1 MHIMTTL
8 LDEILDRQNMY
19 QALKRVC
26 SNKGTNGVDGITID
40 EIDGYIRENWQRIKV
55 EIKERRYKPQT
66 VLRAE
71 IPKPNGG
78 IRKLGIPTVMDR
90 IIQQA
95 IVQVLSPIANK
106 EFSEYSY
113 GFRPGRNC
121 EMAVLKLLEYFN
133 DGHLWVV
140 DIDLEKFFDTVP
152 QDKLMSLVHNI
163 INDPDTESLIRR
175 FLQAGIMD
183 KGEFQP
189 SKTGTPQGG
198 NLSPLLS
205 NIMLNELDKELENRG
220 LNFVRYADDCIITVR
235 SEAAAKRVMQSVVS
249 WIERKLGL
257 KVNASK
263 SKITRPKNLKY
274 LGFGFWKDGRAD
286 QCKARP
292 HQDSIKSFK
301 DKLKRLTQRKWSIR
315 FTERLKKLN
324 QVIRGWIN
332 YFLIGSMKSVLTEI
346 DSRLRTR
353 LRMIIWKMWKVP
365 SKRQWGLQKLGINKD
380 LARLTSYC
388 GDRYYFVATKTC
400 VTRAISKGILTRRGL
415 VSPLDYYIH
424 RRNVRFS

>member
-1 MHIMTTL
+1 MTTL
-8 LDEILDRQNMY
+8 LDKILDRQNMY

-26 SNKGTNGVDGITID
+26 SNKGTSGVDGITID
-40 EIDGYIRENWQRIKV
+40 EIDEYIRENWQRMKV
-55 EIKERRYKPQT
+55 EIKERRYKPQP
-66 VLRAE
+66 VLRVE

-78 IRKLGIPTVMDR
+78 IRGLGIPTVMDR

-95 IVQVLSPIANK
+95 MVQILSPIADK
-106 EFSEYSY
+106 EFSEFSY
-113 GFRPGRNC
+113 GFRPGRSC
-121 EMAVLKLLEYFN
+121 EMAVVKLMEYFN
-133 DGHLWVV
+133 DGYVWVV

-152 QDKLMSLVHNI
+152 QDKLMSLIHNI
-163 INDPDTESLIRR
+163 INDPDTESLIRK
-175 FLQAGIMD
+175 FLQAGIMN
-183 KGEFQP
+183 KGEYQP

-220 LNFVRYADDCIITVR
+220 LNFVRYADDCVITVK
-235 SEAAAKRVMQSVVS
+235 SEAAAKRVMQSVTN

-257 KVNASK
+257 KVNANK
-263 SKITRPKNLKY
+263 SKITRPNNLKY

-286 QCKARP
+286 RWKARP

-301 DKLKRLTQRKWSIR
+301 EKLIRLTQRKWSIS

-365 SKRQWGLQKLGINKD
+365 TKRQWGLQKLGINID

-400 VTRAISKGILTRRGL
+400 VVRAISKDILVQRGL

-424 RRNVRFS
+424 RRNVRFN